1 MIVEVAISSIVQVAM
16 SSMLKALT
24 MREHRF
30 IVMFVG
36 VMRVL
41 RQIEALGCYQL
52 IDVIELVHEW
62 NRRRHVMRCVVVDSL
77 FKHNGVVV
85 ESVQFKA

>member
-52 IDVIELVHEW
+52 IDVIELVHE
-62 NRRRHVMRCVVVDSL
+62 
-77 FKHNGVVV
+77 
-85 ESVQFKA
+85 